1 MLSDK
6 IVRLSHEE
14 LLKYRDDLKRRIN
27 ELSTGSPETS
37 LSSLGILSTGGIST
51 AAANTN
57 HDDSNGAVVTMAS
70 SSKQS
75 ELHWDHVLK
84 EMVRLIYKKHIR
96 LLL

>member
-1 MLSDK
+1 MK
-6 IVRLSHEE
+6 N
-14 LLKYRDDLKRRIN
+14 DLKHRIN
-27 ELSTGSPETS
+27 ELSTGNPETS

-57 HDDSNGAVVTMAS
+57 HNDDSNGAVVTMTS
-70 SSKQS
+70 ISKQS

-84 EMVRLIYKKHIR
+84 EMVRLIYKKHI